1 VVKALDLFCC
11 AGGATRGLQQAGF
24 HVVGVDLEPQPNY
37 CGDVFL
43 QVDALEY
50 VKTADLTP
58 FDLILASPP
67 CKPHTVLR
75 HAPGTKGKAHPNLI
89 TPTRALLEQSGK
101 PWVIENVL
109 GARRHLNNPVR
120 LCGSMFGLQAPGYR
134 LQRHRLFEASFPLAA
149 PSRCRHVRPV
159 IGVYG
164 GHFRDRRRARG
175 ANHRSGLNL
184 PWEYGFIAMGVP
196 IGSMTPAELSEAIPP
211 AYARYVAEAFLAWL
225 KRRRSNE

>member
-1 VVKALDLFCC
+1 MKALDLFCG

-24 HVVGVDLEPQPNY
+24 HVTGVDLMPMPRY
-37 CGDVFL
+37 CGDRFI
-43 QVDALEY
+43 QADALEY
-50 VKTADLTP
+50 LKTADLDR
-58 FDLILASPP
+58 FDLLHASPP
-67 CKPHTVLR
+67 CQAHSAMRVLHNAKTHTD
-75 HAPGTKGKAHPNLI
+75 LI
-89 TPTRALLEQSGK
+89 TPTRALLERSGK

-211 AYARYVAEAFLAWL
+211 AYAV
-225 KRRRSNE
+225 RRRGVLGLVEEEKI